1 MTDLLIVIPA
11 RGGSKRLP
19 GKHTRLL
26 AGRNLLQHTQR
37 AIDQAAL
44 GAPVLLTTDD
54 AEIAAE
60 GRALGW
66 QAPFLRPA
74 ELAGDDVPTLPVLQ
88 HALDWYRQDSGAD
101 PGSVLLLQ
109 TTSPLR
115 TGAAL
120 RDAIELLAEHDEVHA
135 VVGVQRLGFGPNRV
149 FHRDEDGCLAPLSSC
164 DTRSPLFVPNGTL
177 YLIRTAALREYD
189 TLFPPTTLPFE
200 MGSISSIDIDT
211 EADWRLAQAILTNPP
226 QAPLENDEKGFNE

>member
-54 AEIAAE
+54 AEIAAG

-115 TGAAL
+115 PCAM
-120 RDAIELLAEHDEVHA
+120 
-135 VVGVQRLGFGPNRV
+135 
-149 FHRDEDGCLAPLSSC
+149 PLSCWPSM
-164 DTRSPLFVPNGTL
+164 TRSTL
-177 YLIRTAALREYD
+177 SSAFNVSASGRTGCFTATKTAVSRRYRHATPDRRSSFRTAR
-189 TLFPPTTLPFE
+189 F
-200 MGSISSIDIDT
+200 I
-211 EADWRLAQAILTNPP
+211 
-226 QAPLENDEKGFNE
+226 